1 MDEKQRTAM
10 QQALEALKAG
20 DRYIDMLE
28 FELSCDQL
36 PFYDEGPHQDRVKAQ
51 AAIAYLEAMIAA
63 LAEQEQGRK
72 KRKPK
77 NLTTPLGIVC
87 FEAYARSEVGSNRW
101 DIAAEAV
108 RAALAEPQPSAPLPP
123 NLGGRCHD

>member
-10 QQALEALKAG
+10 QQALEALEHYVENK
-20 DRYIDMLE
+20 RPIHRKHE
-28 FELSCDQL
+28 II
-36 PFYDEGPHQDRVKAQ
+36 
-51 AAIAYLEAMIAA
+51 AALRAA

-77 NLTTPLGIVC
+77 NSTTPLGIVC

-108 RAALAEPQPSAPLPP
+108 RAALAASEA
-123 NLGGRCHD
+123 NEGRDE

>member
-1 MDEKQRTAM
+1 MTETQRAAM
-10 QQALEALKAG
+10 QQALEFCEELQGGCTDSDDGTVEAITVWCPEVIEAL
-20 DRYIDMLE
+20 R
-28 FELSCDQL
+28 
-36 PFYDEGPHQDRVKAQ
+36 
-51 AAIAYLEAMIAA
+51 AA

-77 NLTTPLGIVC
+77 NSTTPLGIVC

-108 RAALAEPQPSAPLPP
+108 RAALAASEA
-123 NLGGRCHD
+123 N